1 MKPIT
6 SLLLEHEPEFLDLVE
21 VFVRRL
27 PPIVAK
33 IRQLF
38 DERQWPQLKKEV
50 HDLKGMGGGFGYP
63 MLTELAA
70 RVESQVIREDIQG
83 ISGLLDELDGLSHR
97 IVLGMSKLE
106 QQKCA

>member
-1 MKPIT
+1 MKPIS
-6 SLLLEHEPEFLDLVE
+6 SLLLEREPEFLDLVE

-27 PPIVAK
+27 PPIVVK

-38 DERQWPQLKKEV
+38 NERQWPQLKKEV

>member
-27 PPIVAK
+27 PPIVVK

-70 RVESQVIREDIQG
+70 RVESQVLREDIQG

>member
-6 SLLLEHEPEFLDLVE
+6 SLLLEREPEFLDLVE

-27 PPIVAK
+27 PPIVVK

-70 RVESQVIREDIQG
+70 RVESQVIREDMQG

-97 IVLGMSKLE
+97 IVLGMSKVE
-106 QQKCA
+106 RQKCA

>member
-27 PPIVAK
+27 PPIVVK